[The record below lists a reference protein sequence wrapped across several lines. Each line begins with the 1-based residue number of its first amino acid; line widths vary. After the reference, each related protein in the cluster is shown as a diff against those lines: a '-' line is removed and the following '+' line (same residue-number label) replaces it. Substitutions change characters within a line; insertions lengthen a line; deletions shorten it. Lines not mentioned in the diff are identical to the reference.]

1 MEGGNAPHRSKLA
14 RVDWSF
20 TTRADRLVRRWWS
33 GDSNMVDI
41 DVERQAGVKR
51 EGYDIGGHEGIQ
63 TDASEMI

>member
-1 MEGGNAPHRSKLA
+1 
-14 RVDWSF
+14 
-20 TTRADRLVRRWWS
+20 
-33 GDSNMVDI
+33 MVDI